1 MFEFTKNGKKRKKRR
16 KESKKERKKEKGA
29 GTVVRIFGLL
39 GKFIE
44 IDYVQYVRIMI
55 ISYVLYRPK
64 NRPPAAGGDSSRPP
78 GGWSPRPPD

>member
-44 IDYVQYVRIMI
+44 IDYVQYVRII
-55 ISYVLYRPK
+55 IRTVSISISTKSPQK
-64 NRPPAAGGDSSRPP
+64 SASR
-78 GGWSPRPPD
+78 GWG

>member
-44 IDYVQYVRIMI
+44 IDYVQYVRII
-55 ISYVLYRPK
+55 IRRNRPK

>member
-1 MFEFTKNGKKRKKRR
+1 MFEFTKNGKKRKKRKKRR

-44 IDYVQYVRIMI
+44 IDYVQYVRII
-55 ISYVLYRPK
+55 IRTVSPQK
-64 NRPPAAGGDSSRPP
+64 SASR
-78 GGWSPRPPD
+78 GWG